1 MSAFV
6 LCLITADRLLALCFP
21 LHPRLH
27 VTKATAMAACGA
39 CWMLGVLLASVPLL
53 PSTRHWRFYS
63 QTGTCLPLP
72 ITRRSFPGQGYT
84 FAIFTVLNFTLFCVI
99 ACGQLVIF
107 RAIHRASVAANNK
120 TNRQEKEM
128 TIARRLFVVVV
139 SDFCCWFPIGVM
151 GLLAESG
158 TPISGEINVM
168 AAVLVLPLNSALNP
182 FMYTLST
189 AREKWRRLKQ
199 ERKARKV
206 IGRIQTEIDRWPVDR
221 VETLVRHCLRHKL
234 AERAEALLAHRVRDK
249 VDEHDVT

>member
-6 LCLITADRLLALCFP
+6 LCLITADRVLALCFP

-27 VTKATAMAACGA
+27 VTKVTAMAACGA

-107 RAIHRASVAANNK
+107 RTIHRASVAANNK
-120 TNRQEKEM
+120 TKRQEQEM

-151 GLLAESG
+151 GLLAAG
-158 TPISGEINVM
+158 GATPIPGEVTVW
-168 AAVLVLPLNSALNP
+168 AAVFVLPVNSALNP
-182 FMYTLST
+182 FLYTLKAASET
-189 AREKWRRLKQ
+189 WSRRRA
-199 ERKARKV
+199 ERRTRIMMRKL
-206 IGRIQTEIDRWPVDR
+206 QAEIDR
-221 VETLVRHCLRHKL
+221 
-234 AERAEALLAHRVRDK
+234 
-249 VDEHDVT
+249 